1 MKKRLAAL
9 VLSAVLCVTAM
20 PVTGMAAE
28 FSDDTTA
35 TENTLEEPNET
46 DELSGQEN
54 KEADISDDAENV
66 EYEEPEELS
75 IGEVEQ
81 AYGER
86 NAEEFSDAEEE
97 FSDGEVPKN
106 GNIILSHEGI
116 IQEGAIGPKKTSVVL
131 KEEWEQGLVELVENS
146 GAVLDVSA
154 LGIPADQIS
163 DVVMLFLN
171 RHPEYYWLCF
181 ESCDVENGFAVTL
194 YEVQIPSMGKDGNYI
209 YGSDAD
215 NLEHAI
221 DEALAVIKPGMTDL
235 DKALAL
241 HDYLVLH
248 IAYAYKDYI
257 NGSLGGNV
265 YNIYGAL
272 QEGKAVCQGY
282 AYAYYILLNNVN
294 IENRM
299 VVSNN
304 MNHAWNM
311 LKIDGK
317 WYHVDVTWDDPV
329 WDILG
334 RVWHEYFMLSDA
346 AIKEKEHYDWSSYDP
361 EQETPVAD
369 SDKYKDYFWGNVNA
383 AMWYQ
388 DGYWYYVDSI
398 DYTKGAIKR
407 RTLSDSSEKV
417 LKNLDMKWPTS
428 SGGWWLGN
436 YSRMV
441 LYNNQL
447 YYNGPDA
454 VYRINLDGSG
464 NEKLADLKYS
474 NGYVYGFAYL
484 KNSFWITV
492 HPSPN
497 LQDDEKFIKINLG
510 VTPKPTAKPTPKP
523 TAKPT
528 PKPTAKPTPKPTAI
542 PTPKPTAKPTP
553 KPTAKPTPKPTAI
566 PTPKPTAK
574 PTPKPTAIPT
584 PKPTATP
591 TPSGDKTVITK
602 DTFKNWD
609 RSNANID
616 KNVKKIED
624 DILAGTQ
631 IYSLYFYGNAPE
643 MSANMFRGRALTA
656 YYPKN
661 DPTWTDAK
669 LKDYGGTWITWSA
682 WDPETGHVYGADL
695 EKYGELTLRYT
706 TMPYTGKAQKV
717 KLYVRD
723 KAYKGDFGD
732 QFLFEDS
739 DYKVTWKN
747 NVNVGTA
754 TVTVTGIE
762 GAYQGT
768 LTATFKIVPG
778 SNKITA
784 SNVNK
789 TQNTKKQTFSLG
801 AKDLYKAKLT
811 YKSSNKSVAVD
822 KNGKVTVAANFTGT
836 ATITITS
843 AASKN
848 YKSAKKTVTVTVNP
862 SATSFTKCSNIKT
875 RKLDL
880 QWKKNS
886 YATGYEVQYSTN
898 KTFKSGVKTK
908 AITKASTT
916 KYTATSLA
924 GKKTYYV
931 RVRTYKTA
939 GKKKLYS
946 SWSAVKAVKITK

>member
-66 EYEEPEELS
+66 EYEESEELS

-97 FSDGEVPKN
+97 FSDGEVPEN

-221 DEALAVIKPGMTDL
+221 NEALAVIKPGMTDL

-282 AYAYYILLNNVN
+282 AYAYYILLKNVN

-334 RVWHEYFMLSDA
+334 RVRHEYFMLSDA

-388 DGYWYYVDSI
+388 DGYWYYMDSI

-441 LYNNQL
+441 LYDNQL

-510 VTPKPTAKPTPKP
+510 V
-523 TAKPT
+523 
-528 PKPTAKPTPKPTAI
+528 
-542 PTPKPTAKPTP
+542 
-553 KPTAKPTPKPTAI
+553 
-566 PTPKPTAK
+566 TPKPTAK

-768 LTATFKIVPG
+768 LMATFKIVPG

>member
-311 LKIDGK
+311 LKIGGK

-334 RVWHEYFMLSDA
+334 RVRHEYFMLSDA

-388 DGYWYYVDSI
+388 DGYWYYMDSI

-441 LYNNQL
+441 LYDNQL

-454 VYRINLDGSG
+454 MYRINLDGSG

-510 VTPKPTAKPTPKP
+510 VTPKPTAK
-523 TAKPT
+523 
-528 PKPTAKPTPKPTAI
+528 
-542 PTPKPTAKPTP
+542 
-553 KPTAKPTPKPTAI
+553 
-566 PTPKPTAK
+566 
-574 PTPKPTAIPT
+574 PT

-732 QFLFEDS
+732 QFLSEDY
-739 DYKVTWKN
+739 YKVTWKN

-778 SNKITA
+778 SNEITA
-784 SNVNK
+784 SNVKK

>member
-66 EYEEPEELS
+66 EYEESEELS

-97 FSDGEVPKN
+97 FSDGEVPEN

-329 WDILG
+329 
-334 RVWHEYFMLSDA
+334 
-346 AIKEKEHYDWSSYDP
+346 
-361 EQETPVAD
+361 
-369 SDKYKDYFWGNVNA
+369 
-383 AMWYQ
+383 
-388 DGYWYYVDSI
+388 
-398 DYTKGAIKR
+398 
-407 RTLSDSSEKV
+407 
-417 LKNLDMKWPTS
+417 
-428 SGGWWLGN
+428 
-436 YSRMV
+436 
-441 LYNNQL
+441 
-447 YYNGPDA
+447 
-454 VYRINLDGSG
+454 
-464 NEKLADLKYS
+464 
-474 NGYVYGFAYL
+474 
-484 KNSFWITV
+484 
-492 HPSPN
+492 
-497 LQDDEKFIKINLG
+497 
-510 VTPKPTAKPTPKP
+510 
-523 TAKPT
+523 
-528 PKPTAKPTPKPTAI
+528 
-542 PTPKPTAKPTP
+542 
-553 KPTAKPTPKPTAI
+553 
-566 PTPKPTAK
+566 
-574 PTPKPTAIPT
+574 
-584 PKPTATP
+584 
-591 TPSGDKTVITK
+591 
-602 DTFKNWD
+602 
-609 RSNANID
+609 
-616 KNVKKIED
+616 
-624 DILAGTQ
+624 
-631 IYSLYFYGNAPE
+631 
-643 MSANMFRGRALTA
+643 
-656 YYPKN
+656 
-661 DPTWTDAK
+661 
-669 LKDYGGTWITWSA
+669 
-682 WDPETGHVYGADL
+682 
-695 EKYGELTLRYT
+695 
-706 TMPYTGKAQKV
+706 
-717 KLYVRD
+717 
-723 KAYKGDFGD
+723 
-732 QFLFEDS
+732 
-739 DYKVTWKN
+739 
-747 NVNVGTA
+747 
-754 TVTVTGIE
+754 
-762 GAYQGT
+762 
-768 LTATFKIVPG
+768 
-778 SNKITA
+778 
-784 SNVNK
+784 
-789 TQNTKKQTFSLG
+789 
-801 AKDLYKAKLT
+801 
-811 YKSSNKSVAVD
+811 
-822 KNGKVTVAANFTGT
+822 
-836 ATITITS
+836 
-843 AASKN
+843 
-848 YKSAKKTVTVTVNP
+848 
-862 SATSFTKCSNIKT
+862 
-875 RKLDL
+875 
-880 QWKKNS
+880 
-886 YATGYEVQYSTN
+886 
-898 KTFKSGVKTK
+898 
-908 AITKASTT
+908 
-916 KYTATSLA
+916 
-924 GKKTYYV
+924 
-931 RVRTYKTA
+931 
-939 GKKKLYS
+939 
-946 SWSAVKAVKITK
+946 

>member
-311 LKIDGK
+311 LKIGGK

-334 RVWHEYFMLSDA
+334 RVRHEYFMLSDA

-388 DGYWYYVDSI
+388 DGYWYYMDSI

-441 LYNNQL
+441 LYDNQL

-454 VYRINLDGSG
+454 MYRINLDGSG

-523 TAKPT
+523 TAK
-528 PKPTAKPTPKPTAI
+528 
-542 PTPKPTAKPTP
+542 
-553 KPTAKPTPKPTAI
+553 
-566 PTPKPTAK
+566 
-574 PTPKPTAIPT
+574 
-584 PKPTATP
+584 P

-732 QFLFEDS
+732 QFLSEDY
-739 DYKVTWKN
+739 YKVTWKN

-778 SNKITA
+778 SNEITA
-784 SNVNK
+784 SNVKK

>member
-311 LKIDGK
+311 LKIGGK

-334 RVWHEYFMLSDA
+334 RVRHEYFMLSDA

-388 DGYWYYVDSI
+388 DGYWYYMDSI

-441 LYNNQL
+441 LYDNQL

-454 VYRINLDGSG
+454 MYRINLDGSG

-523 TAKPT
+523 TAK
-528 PKPTAKPTPKPTAI
+528 
-542 PTPKPTAKPTP
+542 
-553 KPTAKPTPKPTAI
+553 
-566 PTPKPTAK
+566 
-574 PTPKPTAIPT
+574 PT

-732 QFLFEDS
+732 QFLSEDY
-739 DYKVTWKN
+739 YKVTWKN

-778 SNKITA
+778 SNEITA
-784 SNVNK
+784 SNVKK

>member
-97 FSDGEVPKN
+97 FSDGEVPEN

-257 NGSLGGNV
+257 NDSLGGNV

-311 LKIDGK
+311 LKIGGK

-334 RVWHEYFMLSDA
+334 RVRHEYFMLSDA

-441 LYNNQL
+441 LYDNQL

-510 VTPKPTAKPTPKP
+510 VTPKPTAK
-523 TAKPT
+523 
-528 PKPTAKPTPKPTAI
+528 
-542 PTPKPTAKPTP
+542 
-553 KPTAKPTPKPTAI
+553 
-566 PTPKPTAK
+566 
-574 PTPKPTAIPT
+574 PT

>member
-97 FSDGEVPKN
+97 FSDGEVPEN

-257 NGSLGGNV
+257 NDSLGEYV

-317 WYHVDVTWDDPV
+317 WYHVDVTWDDPA

-334 RVWHEYFMLSDA
+334 RVRHEYFMLSDA

-388 DGYWYYVDSI
+388 DGYWYYMDSI

-441 LYNNQL
+441 LYDNQL

-528 PKPTAKPTPKPTAI
+528 PKPTA
-542 PTPKPTAKPTP
+542 
-553 KPTAKPTPKPTAI
+553 
-566 PTPKPTAK
+566 
-574 PTPKPTAIPT
+574 IPT
-584 PKPTATP
+584 PKPTATPTPP

-656 YYPKN
+656 YYPIN
-661 DPTWTDAK
+661 NPTWTDAK
-669 LKDYGGTWITWSA
+669 LKSYGGSWVTWSA
-682 WDPETGHVYGADL
+682 WNPETGRIYGADL
-695 EKYGELTLRYT
+695 KKYGELRLRYKT
-706 TMPYTGKAQKV
+706 VPYTGTAQKV
-717 KLYVRD
+717 KVYVRD
-723 KAYKGDFGD
+723 KSYTGEPDWYLSEGT
-732 QFLFEDS
+732 
-739 DYKVTWKN
+739 DYKVTYKN
-747 NVNVGTA
+747 NINAGTA

-762 GAYQGT
+762 GSQWRGT
-768 LTATFKIVPG
+768 LTATFKIVQA
-778 SNKITA
+778 NNNITV
-784 SNVNK
+784 SNVK
-789 TQNTKKQTFSLG
+789 KKQSTKKQTFSLG
-801 AKDLYKAKLT
+801 AKALDKAKLT
-811 YKSSNKSVAVD
+811 YKSNTRSVTVD
-822 KNGKVTVAANFTGT
+822 KYGKVSIAANYTGE
-836 ATITITS
+836 ATITITAS
-843 AASKN
+843 ATKN
-848 YKSAKKTVTVTVNP
+848 CKAAKKNVTVTVNP
-862 SATSFTKCSNIKT
+862 SAVSITKAVNIKT
-875 RKLDL
+875 RKADI

>member
-1 MKKRLAAL
+1 MKKKLLALLLSAAL
-9 VLSAVLCVTAM
+9 CATGI
-20 PVTGMAAE
+20 PVTGMAAD
-28 FSDDTTA
+28 FSDDAAVETF
-35 TENTLEEPNET
+35 EEDVSDTPE
-46 DELSGQEN
+46 EISGQE
-54 KEADISDDAENV
+54 EVPDVSDDAEEV
-66 EYEEPEELS
+66 GLEDESEAMS
-75 IGEVEQ
+75 IGELEQ
-81 AYGER
+81 AQRAQDE
-86 NAEEFSDAEEE
+86 EEFSDSEND
-97 FSDGEVPKN
+97 FSDGEVPEN
-106 GNIILSHEGI
+106 GNLILSHEGI
-116 IQEGAIGPKKTSVVL
+116 IQEGAISPKKTSVVL
-131 KEEWEQGLVELVENS
+131 TKEWDQGLIELVENN
-146 GAVLDVSA
+146 GAVLDISA
-154 LGIPADQIS
+154 LSIPADQIS

-181 ESCDVENGFAVTL
+181 ESCDIENGIAVTL
-194 YEVQIPSMGKDGNYI
+194 YEVQIPVMAKSGSYI
-209 YGSDAD
+209 YGSDTD
-215 NLEHAI
+215 NMEDAV
-221 DEALAVIKPGMTDL
+221 DEALAVVKPGMSDL
-235 DKALAL
+235 DKVLAL

-248 IAYAYKDYI
+248 TAYAYRDYL
-257 NGSLGGNV
+257 NGMLGGNV
-265 YNIYGAL
+265 YNPQGPL
-272 QEGKAVCQGY
+272 MEGKAVCQGY
-282 AYAYYILLNNVN
+282 ALAYYLLLNNVG
-294 IENRM
+294 IENKV
-299 VVSNN
+299 VVSYS

-311 LKIDGK
+311 LKVDGK
-317 WYHVDVTWDDPV
+317 WYHIDATWDDPA

-334 RVWHEYFMLSDA
+334 RVRHEYFMLSDA

-388 DGYWYYVDSI
+388 DGYWYYMDSI

-428 SGGWWLGN
+428 DGGWWRGN

-441 LYNNQL
+441 LCDNQL

-492 HPSPN
+492 HPGPN
-497 LQDDEKFIKINLG
+497 IQSEEDFVKINLG
-510 VTPKPTAKPTPKP
+510 VTPKPTAKPTPKPTATPTPKPTAKPTPKPTAKPTPKP

-542 PTPKPTAKPTP
+542 PTLTP
-553 KPTAKPTPKPTAI
+553 KPTVI
-566 PTPKPTAK
+566 
-574 PTPKPTAIPT
+574 
-584 PKPTATP
+584 P

-602 DTFKNWD
+602 DTFKDWN

-624 DILAGTQ
+624 DILAGTY
-631 IYSLYFYGNAPE
+631 IYSLYFYGDAPE
-643 MSANMFRGRALTA
+643 MSANMFRDRALTA
-656 YYPKN
+656 YYPIN
-661 DPTWTDAK
+661 NPTWTDAK
-669 LKDYGGTWITWSA
+669 LKSYGGNWVTWSA

-723 KAYKGDFGD
+723 KAYKGDFRD

-875 RKLDL
+875 RKLDI

-916 KYTATSLA
+916 KYTATSLT

>member
-97 FSDGEVPKN
+97 FSDGEVPEN

-257 NGSLGGNV
+257 NDSLGEYV

-317 WYHVDVTWDDPV
+317 WYHVDVTWDDPA

-334 RVWHEYFMLSDA
+334 RVRHEYFMLSDA

-388 DGYWYYVDSI
+388 DGYWYYMDSI

-441 LYNNQL
+441 LYDNQL

-510 VTPKPTAKPTPKP
+510 VTPKPTAK
-523 TAKPT
+523 
-528 PKPTAKPTPKPTAI
+528 
-542 PTPKPTAKPTP
+542 
-553 KPTAKPTPKPTAI
+553 

-656 YYPKN
+656 YYPIN
-661 DPTWTDAK
+661 NPTWTDAK
-669 LKDYGGTWITWSA
+669 LKSYGGSWVTWSA
-682 WDPETGHVYGADL
+682 WNPETGRIYGADL
-695 EKYGELTLRYT
+695 KKYGELRLRYKT
-706 TMPYTGKAQKV
+706 VPYTGTAQKV
-717 KLYVRD
+717 KVYVRD
-723 KAYKGDFGD
+723 KSYTGEPDWYLSEGT
-732 QFLFEDS
+732 
-739 DYKVTWKN
+739 DYKVTYKN
-747 NVNVGTA
+747 NINAGTA

-762 GAYQGT
+762 GSQWRGT
-768 LTATFKIVPG
+768 LTATFKIVQA
-778 SNKITA
+778 NNNITV
-784 SNVNK
+784 SNVK
-789 TQNTKKQTFSLG
+789 KKQSTKKQTFSLG
-801 AKDLYKAKLT
+801 AKALDKAKLT
-811 YKSSNKSVAVD
+811 YKSNTRSVTVD
-822 KNGKVTVAANFTGT
+822 KYGKVSIAANYTGE
-836 ATITITS
+836 ATITITAS
-843 AASKN
+843 ATKN
-848 YKSAKKTVTVTVNP
+848 CKAAKKNVTVTVNP
-862 SATSFTKCSNIKT
+862 SAVSITKAVNIKT
-875 RKLDL
+875 RKADI

-908 AITKASTT
+908 VITKASTT

>member
-66 EYEEPEELS
+66 EYEESEELS

-97 FSDGEVPKN
+97 FSDGEVPEN

-221 DEALAVIKPGMTDL
+221 NEALAVIKPGMTDL

-334 RVWHEYFMLSDA
+334 RVRHEYFMLSDA

-388 DGYWYYVDSI
+388 DGYWYYMDSI

-441 LYNNQL
+441 LYDNQL

-510 VTPKPTAKPTPKP
+510 V
-523 TAKPT
+523 
-528 PKPTAKPTPKPTAI
+528 
-542 PTPKPTAKPTP
+542 
-553 KPTAKPTPKPTAI
+553 
-566 PTPKPTAK
+566 TPKPTAK

-768 LTATFKIVPG
+768 LMATFKIVPG

>member
-1 MKKRLAAL
+1 MKKKFLALLLSAAL
-9 VLSAVLCVTAM
+9 CATGI
-20 PVTGMAAE
+20 PVTGMAAD
-28 FSDDTTA
+28 FSDDAAVETF
-35 TENTLEEPNET
+35 EEDVSDTPE
-46 DELSGQEN
+46 EISGQE
-54 KEADISDDAENV
+54 EVPDVSDDAEEV
-66 EYEEPEELS
+66 GLEDESETMS
-75 IGEVEQ
+75 IGKLEQ
-81 AYGER
+81 AQR
-86 NAEEFSDAEEE
+86 TQAEEE
-97 FSDGEVPKN
+97 FSDSENDFSDGEVPEN
-106 GNIILSHEGI
+106 GNLILSHEGI
-116 IQEGAIGPKKTSVVL
+116 IQEGAISPKKTSVVL
-131 KEEWEQGLVELVENS
+131 TKEWDQGLIEIVENN
-146 GAVLDVSA
+146 GAVLDISA
-154 LGIPADQIS
+154 LSIPADQIS

-181 ESCDVENGFAVTL
+181 ESCDIENGIAVTL
-194 YEVQIPSMGKDGNYI
+194 YEVQIPVMAKSGSYI
-209 YGSDAD
+209 YGSDTD
-215 NLEHAI
+215 NMEDAV
-221 DEALAVIKPGMTDL
+221 DEALAVIKPGMSDL
-235 DKALAL
+235 DKVLAL

-248 IAYAYKDYI
+248 TAYAYRDYL
-257 NGSLGGNV
+257 NGMLGGNV
-265 YNIYGAL
+265 YNPKGPL
-272 QEGKAVCQGY
+272 MEGKAVCQGY
-282 AYAYYILLNNVN
+282 ALAYYLLLNNVG
-294 IENRM
+294 IENKV
-299 VVSNN
+299 VVSNS

-311 LKIDGK
+311 LKVDGK
-317 WYHVDVTWDDPV
+317 WYHIDATWDDPA

-334 RVWHEYFMLSDA
+334 RVRHYYFMLSDS
-346 AIKEKEHYDWSSYDP
+346 EMNQREHFGWEAYDP
-361 EQETPVAD
+361 EEETPVAS
-369 SDKYKDYFWGNVNA
+369 SDKYKGYFWESVES

-388 DGYWYYVDSI
+388 NGKWYYMDTVNRTD
-398 DYTKGAIKR
+398 GAIKCQKL
-407 RTLSDSSEKV
+407 TDSSAKEIKTV
-417 LKNLDMKWPTS
+417 SMKWYVLGDPYS
-428 SGGWWLGN
+428 YWNGN
-436 YSRMV
+436 YSRTV
-441 LYNNQL
+441 LYNNQF
-447 YYNGPDA
+447 YYTGPDA
-454 VYRINLDGSG
+454 IYRINLDGTG
-464 NEKLADLKYS
+464 NTKVADAKYTD
-474 NGYVYGFAYL
+474 GYVYGFGYM
-484 KNSFWITV
+484 KDSFWITV
-492 HPSPN
+492 HPGPN
-497 LQDDEKFIKINLG
+497 IQSEEDFVKINLG

-523 TAKPT
+523 TAKPTPKPTAIPT

-566 PTPKPTAK
+566 PTPKPTA
-574 PTPKPTAIPT
+574 A
-584 PKPTATP
+584 P

-768 LTATFKIVPG
+768 LMATFKIVPG

>member
-311 LKIDGK
+311 LKIGGK

-334 RVWHEYFMLSDA
+334 RVRHEYFMLSDA

-388 DGYWYYVDSI
+388 DGYWYYMDSI

-441 LYNNQL
+441 LYDNQL

-454 VYRINLDGSG
+454 MYRINLDGSG

-510 VTPKPTAKPTPKP
+510 V
-523 TAKPT
+523 
-528 PKPTAKPTPKPTAI
+528 
-542 PTPKPTAKPTP
+542 
-553 KPTAKPTPKPTAI
+553 
-566 PTPKPTAK
+566 TPKPTAK

-732 QFLFEDS
+732 QFLSEDY
-739 DYKVTWKN
+739 YKVTWKN

-768 LTATFKIVPG
+768 LTATFKIVPS

>member
-311 LKIDGK
+311 LKIGGK

-334 RVWHEYFMLSDA
+334 RVRHEYFMLSDA

-388 DGYWYYVDSI
+388 DGYWYYMDSI

-441 LYNNQL
+441 LYDNQL

-454 VYRINLDGSG
+454 MYRINLDGSG

-510 VTPKPTAKPTPKP
+510 V
-523 TAKPT
+523 
-528 PKPTAKPTPKPTAI
+528 
-542 PTPKPTAKPTP
+542 
-553 KPTAKPTPKPTAI
+553 
-566 PTPKPTAK
+566 TPKPTAK

-732 QFLFEDS
+732 QFLSEDY
-739 DYKVTWKN
+739 YKVTWKN

-778 SNKITA
+778 SNEITA
-784 SNVNK
+784 SNVKK